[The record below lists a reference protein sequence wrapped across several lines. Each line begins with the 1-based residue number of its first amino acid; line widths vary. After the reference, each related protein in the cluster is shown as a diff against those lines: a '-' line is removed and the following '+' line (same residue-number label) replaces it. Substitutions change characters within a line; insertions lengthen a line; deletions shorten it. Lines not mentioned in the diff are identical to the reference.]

1 MPRRDTSLAVPL
13 PLPLGPSSTPSDSEA
28 VMINFADLD
37 RANRIES
44 GAGGTVY
51 KVIHKPTGRVYTL
64 KVIYDTHDESAQ
76 HQICREIEILRVVWW
91 SKRTLEWRRPG

>member
-51 KVIHKPTGRVYTL
+51 KVIHKPTGRVYT
-64 KVIYDTHDESAQ
+64 AQ
-76 HQICREIEILRVVWW
+76 HQICHEIEILRVVWW
-91 SKRTLEWRRPG
+91 SKRTLEWRRTG